1 MTYSLYWVRLPLAP
15 ALGAVVAYRLFNL
28 LLAAMPGVIAHRQ
41 LEPVL
46 ARAGGGDRNERS
58 QTRGSHRR

>member
-28 LLAAMPGVIAHRQ
+28 LLAALPGVIAHRQ
-41 LEPVL
+41 LEPL
-46 ARAGGGDRNERS
+46 LGRGSEGSRKERS
-58 QTRGSHRR
+58 KTQGPQRH